1 MAMIGFVFG
10 LVTTTVL
17 AVIVFALLRVRG
29 NRIRST
35 EPDPRIVT
43 ATLSIESP
51 LVLGIEAARTAL
63 LGIGATQ
70 VQVDG
75 TTITANTGPGLRTW
89 GQRIKIDVVELA
101 PSASRLEISTWP
113 SRDLQTLNT
122 HAGGRKIIR
131 RVTSELRQAY
141 PNLALEA

>member
-1 MAMIGFVFG
+1 MTGFVFG
-10 LVTTTVL
+10 LATTTIL

-29 NRIRST
+29 KRIRST
-35 EPDPRIVT
+35 DPDPRIVST
-43 ATLSIESP
+43 TVSIESS
-51 LVLGIEAARTAL
+51 LAAGIEAARTAL
-63 LGIGATQ
+63 FGIGATQ
-70 VQVDG
+70 VRVDG

-89 GQRIKIDVVELA
+89 GQRIQIDVVELA
-101 PSASRLEISTWP
+101 PRASRIEISTWP
-113 SRDLQTLNT
+113 SRDLQTLDT